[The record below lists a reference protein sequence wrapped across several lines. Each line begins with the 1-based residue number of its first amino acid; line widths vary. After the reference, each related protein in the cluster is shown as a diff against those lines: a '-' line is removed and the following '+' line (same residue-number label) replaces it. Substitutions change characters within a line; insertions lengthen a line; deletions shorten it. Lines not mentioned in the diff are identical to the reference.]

1 MAYATAQVVPLLGD
15 ALHQSKLFYLAKT
28 NTVYIYLCNTNPL
41 GMSPQ
46 IPVQFTMIEILVSV
60 KQLVTGL

>member
-15 ALHQSKLFYLAKT
+15 ALHQSKFCLAKT